1 MTYAVTRARTPSTGE
16 VTVTGNSWT
25 ASRAPMAEIIAM
37 ALRTQ
42 LGSCLVLPTLGI
54 DWARLAKLGTGAATT
69 ARATIIAGLGQYARS
84 GQITGLAV
92 DVAVTAGDRL
102 EYTIAY
108 RDPRA
113 TTLLRTRIT
122 GAI

>member
-1 MTYAVTRARTPSTGE
+1 MTYAVTRARVPSTGE
-16 VTVTGNSWT
+16 LSMVGNNWRRST
-25 ASRAPMAEIIAM
+25 APMSEIIAM
-37 ALRTQ
+37 TLRTQ
-42 LGSCLVLPTLGI
+42 LGACLVAPTLGI
-54 DWARLAKLGTGAATT
+54 DWASIAKLGTGAATT
-69 ARATIIAGLGQYARS
+69 ARTTILAGLGRYVRS
-84 GQITGLAV
+84 GQITDLTV
-92 DVAVTAGDRL
+92 DTVTTGDRL

>member
-1 MTYAVTRARTPSTGE
+1 MTYAVTRARVPSTGE
-16 VTVTGNSWT
+16 LSMVGNTWRRS
-25 ASRAPMAEIIAM
+25 SAPMAEIVAM
-37 ALRTQ
+37 TLRTQ
-42 LGSCLVLPTLGI
+42 LGGCLVAPTLGI
-54 DWARLAKLGTGAATT
+54 DWASIAKLGTGAATT
-69 ARATIIAGLGQYARS
+69 ARTTILAGLARYVRS
-84 GQITGLAV
+84 GQITDLTV
-92 DVAVTAGDRL
+92 DTVTTGGRL

>member
-1 MTYAVTRARTPSTGE
+1 MTYAVTRARVPSTGE
-16 VTVTGNSWT
+16 LSMVGNNWRRST
-25 ASRAPMAEIIAM
+25 APMAEIVAM
-37 ALRTQ
+37 TLRTQ
-42 LGSCLVLPTLGI
+42 LGGCLVAPTLGI
-54 DWARLAKLGTGAATT
+54 DWASIAKLGTGAATT
-69 ARATIIAGLGQYARS
+69 ARTTILAGLGRYVRS
-84 GQITGLAV
+84 GQITDLTV
-92 DVAVTAGDRL
+92 DTVTTGDRL

>member
-16 VTVTGNSWT
+16 VLMTGNNWRRST
-25 ASRAPMAEIIAM
+25 APMSEIIAM
-37 ALRTQ
+37 TLRTQ
-42 LGSCLVLPTLGI
+42 LGGCLVAPTLGI
-54 DWARLAKLGTGAATT
+54 DWASIAKLGTGAATT
-69 ARATIIAGLGQYARS
+69 ARTTILAGLGRYVRS
-84 GQITGLAV
+84 GQITDLTV
-92 DVAVTAGDRL
+92 DTVTMGGRL

>member
-1 MTYAVTRARTPSTGE
+1 MTYAVTRARVPSTGE
-16 VTVTGNSWT
+16 LSMVGNTGRRST
-25 ASRAPMAEIIAM
+25 APMAEIVAM
-37 ALRTQ
+37 TLRTQ
-42 LGSCLVLPTLGI
+42 LGGCLVAPTLGI
-54 DWARLAKLGTGAATT
+54 DWASIAKLGTGAATT
-69 ARATIIAGLGQYARS
+69 ARTTILAGLGRYVRS
-84 GQITGLAV
+84 GQITDLTV
-92 DVAVTAGDRL
+92 DTVTTGDRL

>member
-16 VTVTGNSWT
+16 VLMTGNNWRRST
-25 ASRAPMAEIIAM
+25 APMSEIIAM
-37 ALRTQ
+37 TLRTQ
-42 LGSCLVLPTLGI
+42 LGGCLVAPTLGI
-54 DWARLAKLGTGAATT
+54 DWARIAKLGTGAATT
-69 ARATIIAGLGQYARS
+69 ARATILAGLGQYVRS
-84 GQITGLAV
+84 GQITGLS
-92 DVAVTAGDRL
+92 VTVTVTSGDRL
-102 EYTIAY
+102 EYAVAY

>member
-1 MTYAVTRARTPSTGE
+1 MTYAVTRARVPSTGE
-16 VTVTGNSWT
+16 LSMVGNNWRRST
-25 ASRAPMAEIIAM
+25 APMSEIIAM
-37 ALRTQ
+37 TLRTQ
-42 LGSCLVLPTLGI
+42 LGGCLVAPTLGI
-54 DWARLAKLGTGAATT
+54 DWASIAKLGTGAATT
-69 ARATIIAGLGQYARS
+69 ARTTILAGLGRYVRS
-84 GQITGLAV
+84 GQITDLTV
-92 DVAVTAGDRL
+92 DTVTTGDRL

>member
-16 VTVTGNSWT
+16 VLMTGNTWRRST
-25 ASRAPMAEIIAM
+25 APMSEIIAM
-37 ALRTQ
+37 TLRTQ
-42 LGSCLVLPTLGI
+42 LGGCLVAPTLGI
-54 DWARLAKLGTGAATT
+54 DWASIAKLGTGAATT
-69 ARATIIAGLGQYARS
+69 ARTTILAGLGRYVRS
-84 GQITGLAV
+84 GQITDLVV
-92 DVAVTAGDRL
+92 DTVTTGGRL

>member
-1 MTYAVTRARTPSTGE
+1 MTYAVTRARVPSTGE
-16 VTVTGNSWT
+16 LSMTGNNWRRST
-25 ASRAPMAEIIAM
+25 APMSEIIAM
-37 ALRTQ
+37 TLRTQ
-42 LGSCLVLPTLGI
+42 LGGCLVAPTLGI
-54 DWARLAKLGTGAATT
+54 DWASIAKLGTGAAPP
-69 ARATIIAGLGQYARS
+69 ARTPIRAGLGRYVRS
-84 GQITGLAV
+84 GQITDLTV
-92 DVAVTAGDRL
+92 DTVTTGDRL

>member
-1 MTYAVTRARTPSTGE
+1 MTYAVTRARVPSTGE
-16 VTVTGNSWT
+16 VTMTGNTWT
-25 ASRAPMAEIIAM
+25 PSRAPMAEIIAM

-54 DWARLAKLGTGAATT
+54 DWARIAKLGTGAATT
-69 ARATIIAGLGQYARS
+69 ARATILAGLGQYVRS
-84 GQITGLAV
+84 GQITGL
-92 DVAVTAGDRL
+92 DVTVTVTSGDRL
-102 EYTIAY
+102 EYAVAY

>member
-1 MTYAVTRARTPSTGE
+1 MTYAVTRARVPSTGE
-16 VTVTGNSWT
+16 LSMVGNNWRRST
-25 ASRAPMAEIIAM
+25 APMSEIIAM
-37 ALRTQ
+37 TLRTQ
-42 LGSCLVLPTLGI
+42 LGGCLVAPALGI
-54 DWARLAKLGTGAATT
+54 DWASIAKLGTGAATT
-69 ARATIIAGLGQYARS
+69 ARTTILAGLGRYVRS
-84 GQITGLAV
+84 GQITDLTV
-92 DVAVTAGDRL
+92 DTVTTGDRL

>member
-1 MTYAVTRARTPSTGE
+1 MTYAVTRARVPSTGE
-16 VTVTGNSWT
+16 LSMSGNDWRRS
-25 ASRAPMAEIIAM
+25 SAPMAEIVAM
-37 ALRTQ
+37 TLRTQ
-42 LGSCLVLPTLGI
+42 LGGCLVAPTLGI
-54 DWARLAKLGTGAATT
+54 DWASIAKLGTGAATT
-69 ARATIIAGLGQYARS
+69 ARATILAGLGRYVRS
-84 GQITGLAV
+84 GQITDLTV
-92 DVAVTAGDRL
+92 DTVTTGDRL

>member
-1 MTYAVTRARTPSTGE
+1 MSYAVTRARTPSTGD
-16 VTVTGNSWT
+16 VLMTGNNWRRST
-25 ASRAPMAEIIAM
+25 APMSEIIAM

-42 LGSCLVLPTLGI
+42 LGGCLVAPTLGI
-54 DWARLAKLGTGAATT
+54 DWASIAKLGTGAATT
-69 ARATIIAGLGQYARS
+69 ARTTILAGLGRYVRS
-84 GQITGLAV
+84 GQITDLTV
-92 DVAVTAGDRL
+92 DTVTTGDRL

>member
-1 MTYAVTRARTPSTGE
+1 MTYAVTRARTPSTNE
-16 VTVTGNSWT
+16 VTMTGNAWAT
-25 ASRAPMAEIIAM
+25 SRAPMAEIIAM

-42 LGSCLVLPTLGI
+42 LGGCLVLPTLGI
-54 DWARLAKLGTGAATT
+54 DWARIAKLGTGAATT
-69 ARATIIAGLGQYARS
+69 ARATILAGLSQYVQS
-84 GQITGLAV
+84 GQITGLIIT
-92 DVAVTAGDRL
+92 VAVTTGDRL
-102 EYTIAY
+102 EYIIAY

>member
-16 VTVTGNSWT
+16 VTMTGNAWAT
-25 ASRAPMAEIIAM
+25 SRAPMAEIIAM

-42 LGSCLVLPTLGI
+42 LGGCLVLPTLGI
-54 DWARLAKLGTGAATT
+54 DWARIAKLGTTAATT
-69 ARATIIAGLGQYARS
+69 ARATILAGLSQYVQS
-84 GQITGLAV
+84 GQITGLV
-92 DVAVTAGDRL
+92 VTVAVTTGDRL
-102 EYTIAY
+102 EYIIAY

>member
-1 MTYAVTRARTPSTGE
+1 MTYAVTRARVPSTGE
-16 VTVTGNSWT
+16 VTMTGNTWRRST
-25 ASRAPMAEIIAM
+25 APMAEIVAM
-37 ALRTQ
+37 TLRTQ
-42 LGSCLVLPTLGI
+42 LGACLVAPTLGI
-54 DWARLAKLGTGAATT
+54 DWASIAKLGTGAATT
-69 ARATIIAGLGQYARS
+69 ARATILAGLGRYVRS
-84 GQITGLAV
+84 GQITDLTV
-92 DVAVTAGDRL
+92 DTVTTGDRL

>member
-1 MTYAVTRARTPSTGE
+1 MTYAVTRARVPSTGE
-16 VTVTGNSWT
+16 LSMTGNNWRRST
-25 ASRAPMAEIIAM
+25 APMSEIIAM
-37 ALRTQ
+37 TLRTQ
-42 LGSCLVLPTLGI
+42 LGGCLVAPTLGI
-54 DWARLAKLGTGAATT
+54 DWASIAKLGTGAATT
-69 ARATIIAGLGQYARS
+69 ARTTILAGLGRYVRS
-84 GQITGLAV
+84 GQITDLTV
-92 DVAVTAGDRL
+92 DTVTTGDRL

>member
-1 MTYAVTRARTPSTGE
+1 MTYAVTRARVPSTGE
-16 VTVTGNSWT
+16 LSMVGNNWRRST
-25 ASRAPMAEIIAM
+25 APMAEIVAM
-37 ALRTQ
+37 TLRTQ
-42 LGSCLVLPTLGI
+42 LGACLVAPTLGI
-54 DWARLAKLGTGAATT
+54 DWASIAKLGTGAATT
-69 ARATIIAGLGQYARS
+69 ARTTILAGLGRYVRS
-84 GQITGLAV
+84 GQITDLTV
-92 DVAVTAGDRL
+92 DTVTTGDRL

>member
-1 MTYAVTRARTPSTGE
+1 MTYAVTRARVPSTGE
-16 VTVTGNSWT
+16 LSMVGNNWRRST
-25 ASRAPMAEIIAM
+25 APMAEIIAM
-37 ALRTQ
+37 TLRTQ
-42 LGSCLVLPTLGI
+42 LGGCLVAPTLGI
-54 DWARLAKLGTGAATT
+54 DWASIAKLGTGAATT
-69 ARATIIAGLGQYARS
+69 ARTTILAGLGRYVRS
-84 GQITGLAV
+84 GQITDLTV
-92 DVAVTAGDRL
+92 DTVTTGDRL

>member
-1 MTYAVTRARTPSTGE
+1 MTYSLTRARTPSTGE
-16 VTVTGNSWT
+16 VLMTGNTWRRST
-25 ASRAPMAEIIAM
+25 APMAEIIAM
-37 ALRTQ
+37 TLRTQ
-42 LGSCLVLPTLGI
+42 LGGCLVAPTLGI
-54 DWARLAKLGTGAATT
+54 DWASIAKLGTGAATT
-69 ARATIIAGLGQYARS
+69 ARTTILAGLGRYVRS
-84 GQITGLAV
+84 GQITDLTV
-92 DVAVTAGDRL
+92 DTVTKDGRL

>member
-1 MTYAVTRARTPSTGE
+1 MTYAVTRARVPSTGE
-16 VTVTGNSWT
+16 VLMTGNNWRRST
-25 ASRAPMAEIIAM
+25 APMAEVIAM

-54 DWARLAKLGTGAATT
+54 DWARIVKLGTGAATT
-69 ARATIIAGLGQYARS
+69 ARATILAGLGQYVRS
-84 GQITGLAV
+84 GQITGLSV
-92 DVAVTAGDRL
+92 DVTVTSGDRL
-102 EYTIAY
+102 EYAVAY

>member
-16 VTVTGNSWT
+16 VLMTGNNWRRST
-25 ASRAPMAEIIAM
+25 APMSEIIAM
-37 ALRTQ
+37 TLRTQ
-42 LGSCLVLPTLGI
+42 LGGCLVAPTLGI
-54 DWARLAKLGTGAATT
+54 DWASIAKLGTGAATT
-69 ARATIIAGLGQYARS
+69 ARTTILAGLGRYVRS
-84 GQITGLAV
+84 GQITDLTV
-92 DVAVTAGDRL
+92 DTVTAGGRL

>member
-16 VTVTGNSWT
+16 VTMTGNNWA

-42 LGSCLVLPTLGI
+42 LGGCLVLPTLGI
-54 DWARLAKLGTGAATT
+54 DWARIAKLGTGAATT
-69 ARATIIAGLGQYARS
+69 ARATILAGLSQYVQS
-84 GQITGLAV
+84 GQITGLSV
-92 DVAVTAGDRL
+92 DVTVTSGDRL
-102 EYTIAY
+102 EYAVAY

>member
-1 MTYAVTRARTPSTGE
+1 MTYAVTRARAPSTGE
-16 VTVTGNSWT
+16 VLMTGNIWT

-37 ALRTQ
+37 TLRTQ
-42 LGSCLVLPTLGI
+42 LGGCLVAPTLGI
-54 DWARLAKLGTGAATT
+54 DWARIAKLGTGAATT
-69 ARATIIAGLGQYARS
+69 ARATILAGLGQYVRS
-84 GQITGLAV
+84 GQITDLTV
-92 DVAVTAGDRL
+92 DTVTSGDRL

>member
-1 MTYAVTRARTPSTGE
+1 MTYAVTRARVPSTGE
-16 VTVTGNSWT
+16 VTMTGNTWT

-54 DWARLAKLGTGAATT
+54 DWASIAKLGTGAATT
-69 ARATIIAGLGQYARS
+69 ARTTILAGLGRYVRS
-84 GQITGLAV
+84 GQITDLTV
-92 DVAVTAGDRL
+92 DTVTTGDRL

>member
-1 MTYAVTRARTPSTGE
+1 MTYAVTRARVPSTGE
-16 VTVTGNSWT
+16 LSMVGNDWRRST
-25 ASRAPMAEIIAM
+25 APMSEIIAM
-37 ALRTQ
+37 TLRTQ
-42 LGSCLVLPTLGI
+42 LGGCLVAPTLGI
-54 DWARLAKLGTGAATT
+54 DWASIAKLGTGAATT
-69 ARATIIAGLGQYARS
+69 ARTTILAGLGRYVRS
-84 GQITGLAV
+84 GQITDLTV
-92 DVAVTAGDRL
+92 DTVTSGDRL

>member
-1 MTYAVTRARTPSTGE
+1 MVGNTWRRST
-16 VTVTGNSWT
+16 
-25 ASRAPMAEIIAM
+25 APMAEIVAM
-37 ALRTQ
+37 TLRTQ
-42 LGSCLVLPTLGI
+42 LGACLVAPTLGI
-54 DWARLAKLGTGAATT
+54 DWASIAKLGTGAATT
-69 ARATIIAGLGQYARS
+69 ARTTILAGLARYVRS
-84 GQITGLAV
+84 GQITDLTV
-92 DVAVTAGDRL
+92 DTVTTGDRL

>member
-1 MTYAVTRARTPSTGE
+1 M
-16 VTVTGNSWT
+16 TGNTWT

-54 DWARLAKLGTGAATT
+54 DWASIAKLGTGAATT
-69 ARATIIAGLGQYARS
+69 ARTTILAGLGRYVRS
-84 GQITGLAV
+84 GQITDLTV
-92 DVAVTAGDRL
+92 DTVTTGDRL